1 MRAPCPWAP
10 GSNPL
15 TRHAPLLFA
24 RSLALPPGSAY
35 FKYLV
40 DGEWICSPCE
50 QVVANGKGFNNHR

>member
-1 MRAPCPWAP
+1 M
-10 GSNPL
+10 